1 MASPLSPAI
10 RRGAQGSESMAGSSS
25 SATLADA
32 ALMRDKTMTSW
43 TPDEDEDSPRRG
55 KAVRRSPP
63 LLASSSL
70 SSSSFLEQFSKDV
83 QAHATDM
90 TFHTNLSS
98 SPPVRKRKHSDDPT
112 TAAASRASSPHASPL
127 SHSAS
132 TSSTP
137 PSSIPS
143 VSGSPRSVK
152 PLYTDD
158 SEYVSSDAER
168 ANGHLHQTKR
178 RRVSSID
185 EDVRNRIEAYAR
197 LHQTAHPIVIGDEEY
212 DHQDLTHSRRD
223 YPEDEDNDASSTQA
237 NDDGSVVEF
246 YRGSP
251 EPSVISSAISIGTS
265 RREPSPVVSQLSGD
279 SDETITP
286 RTVRQMKSR
295 SRSPTG
301 QQRTSASR
309 GSQLRAT
316 HSYVDVEEE
325 HGSSSRRD
333 DPEVE
338 EVIEVIDLTR
348 PARRSNY
355 PRGDSLPRVPG
366 LIPQHSF
373 QLPTL
378 QRLVSRSSESM
389 ERSQQRRSTQTL
401 SPVDVHEIPDD
412 DDDEENGGD
421 HDTDRFGSNTVRI
434 DNEVHE
440 VQLDPH
446 HPWARG
452 PIQLIMSPEPPEVDQ
467 YVEDQRQRRLEDA
480 VILEDHIE
488 QLDYDDHESE
498 NEARRTESQERE
510 QEQERVEIDDGVTD
524 EQVQSEVNSI
534 LNLVRDVSP
543 WLQQSRTP
551 QARTPQARS
560 PSFEARSHGFEARTF
575 SFEARPSP
583 FPTTSS
589 RSTTPG
595 SRTTHRFSPVA
606 RRPTPVPLILRDS
619 PQPRARSTRSPSI
632 SLNQANGS
640 SSSSL
645 GKGTLKQAAPVLLIK
660 EGQDTEKQE
669 VLESWYMENLRCS
682 ICMEVLEVP
691 TMIKCGHVFCRGC
704 IDKAMESS
712 RVCPMCRNP
721 VNRSKMIEL
730 EFMLKDSPVH
740 GGSSSAALATAT
752 STTTATTS
760 AANAA
765 R

>member
-1 MASPLSPAI
+1 
-10 RRGAQGSESMAGSSS
+10 
-25 SATLADA
+25 
-32 ALMRDKTMTSW
+32 
-43 TPDEDEDSPRRG
+43 
-55 KAVRRSPP
+55 
-63 LLASSSL
+63 
-70 SSSSFLEQFSKDV
+70 
-83 QAHATDM
+83 
-90 TFHTNLSS
+90 
-98 SPPVRKRKHSDDPT
+98 
-112 TAAASRASSPHASPL
+112 
-127 SHSAS
+127 
-132 TSSTP
+132 
-137 PSSIPS
+137 
-143 VSGSPRSVK
+143 
-152 PLYTDD
+152 
-158 SEYVSSDAER
+158 
-168 ANGHLHQTKR
+168 
-178 RRVSSID
+178 
-185 EDVRNRIEAYAR
+185 
-197 LHQTAHPIVIGDEEY
+197 
-212 DHQDLTHSRRD
+212 
-223 YPEDEDNDASSTQA
+223 
-237 NDDGSVVEF
+237 
-246 YRGSP
+246 
-251 EPSVISSAISIGTS
+251 
-265 RREPSPVVSQLSGD
+265 
-279 SDETITP
+279 
-286 RTVRQMKSR
+286 
-295 SRSPTG
+295 
-301 QQRTSASR
+301 
-309 GSQLRAT
+309 
-316 HSYVDVEEE
+316 
-325 HGSSSRRD
+325 
-333 DPEVE
+333 
-338 EVIEVIDLTR
+338 
-348 PARRSNY
+348 
-355 PRGDSLPRVPG
+355 
-366 LIPQHSF
+366 
-373 QLPTL
+373 
-378 QRLVSRSSESM
+378 M

-412 DDDEENGGD
+412 DDDEENGD
-421 HDTDRFGSNTVRI
+421 NHDTDRFGSNTVRI

-452 PIQLIMSPEPPEVDQ
+452 PIQLILSPEPPEVDQ

-480 VILEDHIE
+480 AILEDHLE
-488 QLDYDDHESE
+488 QVDYDDHESE

-510 QEQERVEIDDGVTD
+510 QEQEREPVEIDDGVTD
-524 EQVQSEVNSI
+524 EQVQVEVNSI

-551 QARTPQARS
+551 QSRTPQARS

-589 RSTTPG
+589 RSSTPG

-619 PQPRARSTRSPSI
+619 PQPRARSTRSPSTI
-632 SLNQANGS
+632 LNQSNGS

-730 EFMLKDSPVH
+730 EFMLKDSPVN
-740 GGSSSAALATAT
+740 GGSSSAALATVT

-760 AANAA
+760 TANAA